1 MKQCFLSKKKY
12 RIYFV
17 IKREKDIFAIELGKL
32 ILDIIP
38 ILITKK

>member
-1 MKQCFLSKKKY
+1 MFSFEKKY

-38 ILITKK
+38 VLITKK